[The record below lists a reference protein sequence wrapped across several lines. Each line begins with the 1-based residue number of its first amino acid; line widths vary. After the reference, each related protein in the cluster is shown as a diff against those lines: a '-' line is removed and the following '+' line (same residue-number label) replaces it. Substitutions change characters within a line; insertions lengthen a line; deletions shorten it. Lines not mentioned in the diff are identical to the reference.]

1 MAFLTPPKHPAH
13 PARDLNDLAKSLLAT
28 IEQSDLRSATPIAA
42 VYCVKGITNFETAA
56 AQIDP
61 AEFSEDDFE
70 LVDNDLSLV
79 IDALRNYVEH
89 KVPSRDKV
97 MCEHFAQSIE
107 KLTSAR
113 SWIYQGFSP
122 AKPPS
127 DEELR
132 RGAEDFMLRAL
143 RDLPASWSALH
154 SPFEP

>member
-13 PARDLNDLAKSLLAT
+13 SARDLNDLAKSLLAT
-28 IEQSDLRSATPIAA
+28 IEQSRSSVRHADRSGLL
-42 VYCVKGITNFETAA
+42 CQEITIFETAA

-61 AEFSEDDFE
+61 ADFSEDDFE

-79 IDALRNYVEH
+79 VDALRNYVEH

-143 RDLPASWSALH
+143 RDLPR
-154 SPFEP
+154 